1 MRERCLRRVN
11 LKVIV
16 DDKLKEL
23 YSNKIPEIVRN
34 RVKEELDL
42 ITKLGIEYQYV
53 IAYEISEKV
62 KKDNRIMLDRVCGNS
77 YIAYLLGISIVNPLE
92 YNISIYDNNSILCTF
107 DLDFEKNYFHDIFD
121 YTITLFK
128 RYGVEVATIDDL
140 KIHNFYLGGLSWCYI
155 FGRMSKYIPIHDIP
169 FNDKSVFEYLKNN
182 EDSVIYDAVSNFKEY
197 DLKEEPFHNIYTLS
211 KFVAAINTT
220 IDDKWKMI
228 DFNKYYPI
236 FREDIYDFLKS
247 NDLETIAFEF
257 MNFIGKGKSHS
268 KFHSNAEKWNEYK
281 KILKEHNISDDYIA
295 YCSNI
300 DYLWPKSACVN
311 RALVYYF
318 STYYKIY
325 FPKEYAMV
333 IDDLHNFRDLHEVNG
348 E

>member
-1 MRERCLRRVN
+1 MN

-23 YSNKIPEIVRN
+23 YGDEIPEVVRD

-42 ITKLGIEYQYV
+42 ITKLGIEYQYL

-92 YNISIYDNNSILCTF
+92 YNILIYDNNSILCTF
-107 DLDFEKNYFHDIFD
+107 DLDFVKNYFNEIFN
-121 YTITLFK
+121 YTITLFRK
-128 RYGVEVATIDDL
+128 YGMEVTTIDDL
-140 KIHNFYLGGLSWCYI
+140 KKHNFYLGGLSWCYV
-155 FGRMSKYIPIHDIP
+155 FGRMSKYISIHDIP
-169 FNDKSVFEYLKNN
+169 LNDKSVFEYLKNN
-182 EDSVIYDAVSNFKEY
+182 EDSVIYNNVSHFKKY
-197 DLKEEPFHNIYTLS
+197 HLKEEPFHNIYTLS

-220 IDDKWKMI
+220 IDDKWKKL
-228 DFNKYYPI
+228 DFNRDYPI
-236 FREDIYDFLKS
+236 FREDIYDFFRS
-247 NDLETIAFEF
+247 NDLESMAFEL

-268 KFHSNAEKWNEYK
+268 KFQSHARKWNDYK
-281 KILKEHNISDDYIA
+281 KMLKEHNVSDDYIN

-325 FPKEYAMV
+325 FSKECAMA
-333 IDDLHNFRDLHEVNG
+333 IDDLHKING
-348 E
+348 G